1 MMNHSEI
8 PLAFLCLTVYD
19 NNPLTG
25 SSWNKGELIFDVTAV
40 SSGWCQEI
48 KKLSLLCS
56 MTGNSGLILMDTC
69 GGVNTDTRVAS
80 LDLPSPSTLDS
91 WQEYIPPSSLL
102 TFLRRDIFRHSSM
115 DIRVETRVE
124 LDFVTIL
131 NRILKLKKNRV
142 TPSPSLLEFRLWILD
157 LDPWLG
163 AWTLKLELDFGLGL
177 WTRALD

>member
-1 MMNHSEI
+1 MARVRKSR
-8 PLAFLCLTVYD
+8 
-19 NNPLTG
+19 
-25 SSWNKGELIFDVTAV
+25 
-40 SSGWCQEI
+40 I

-56 MTGNSGLILMDTC
+56 MTGNSGLILMDTR

-131 NRILKLKKNRV
+131 NRILKFLIFNLNQSV
-142 TPSPSLLEFRLWILD
+142 WLWIIFFLVIKVYCKNFSTIEHQEPCQELLGPPCKKLD
-157 LDPWLG
+157 LLR
-163 AWTLKLELDFGLGL
+163 
-177 WTRALD
+177 TRFLICPEII